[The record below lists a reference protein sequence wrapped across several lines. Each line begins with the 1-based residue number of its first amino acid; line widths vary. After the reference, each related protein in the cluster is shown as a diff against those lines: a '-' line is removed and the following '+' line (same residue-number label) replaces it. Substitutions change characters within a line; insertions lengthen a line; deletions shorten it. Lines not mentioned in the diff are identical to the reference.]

1 MKNQTKWHKQSQKGK
16 NPKKKGISLKIMGIS
31 LVGAVLF
38 PLSAYSS
45 TEVETESSTFR
56 EKAET
61 IYSQI
66 SSGDLDSAIRGILGA
81 LGIIN
86 PAHQSQRASSSEE
99 EENPYANPETPE
111 EVWELEQ
118 HTDILRSKMPQK
130 LSQIVFSA
138 KGQEKMAR
146 ESEAIKAIEEASYQA
161 TQSAYSAQNQINELV
176 VKNIDYVNGVENKA
190 SAAQGEKASQNVLKA
205 LAEQNRDISQIM
217 KGNSEQLGYLAQI
230 ATNQSS
236 QLSGLSTQLTALHK
250 NDEILKVLMGSQN
263 YLLSQ
268 VDDAL
273 GQQKDYQQYK
283 DSLARGLDQNASR
296 AIFIPGLF
304 KDDVSEQ

>member
-1 MKNQTKWHKQSQKGK
+1 MMKNQTKWHKQSQKGK

-45 TEVETESSTFR
+45 TEVETESSTFI

-66 SSGDLDSAIRGILGA
+66 SAGDLDSAIRGILGA

-86 PAHQSQRASSSEE
+86 PPHQSQRASSSEE

-146 ESEAIKAIEEASYQA
+146 ESEEIKAIEEASYQA
-161 TQSAYSAQNQINELV
+161 TQSAYSAQNQINEV
-176 VKNIDYVNGVENKA
+176 VVRNIHYVNSVENKA
-190 SAAQGEKASQNVLKA
+190 STARVEKASQNVLKA

-304 KDDVSEQ
+304 KDDVE

>member
-1 MKNQTKWHKQSQKGK
+1 MKNKTKWHKQSQKGK
-16 NPKKKGISLKIMGIS
+16 NPKKKAISLKIMGIS

-45 TEVETESSTFR
+45 TEVETEYATFG
-56 EKAET
+56 EKAQT

-138 KGQEKMAR
+138 KGQEKMAQ
-146 ESEAIKAIEEASYQA
+146 ESEAIEAIEEASYQA
-161 TQSAYSAQNQINELV
+161 TQSAYSAQNQINEVV
-176 VKNIDYVNGVENKA
+176 VKNIDYVNSVESQA
-190 SAAQGEKASQNVLKA
+190 STARAEKASQNVLKA

-268 VDDAL
+268 IDDAL

-296 AIFIPGLF
+296 AIYIPGLF